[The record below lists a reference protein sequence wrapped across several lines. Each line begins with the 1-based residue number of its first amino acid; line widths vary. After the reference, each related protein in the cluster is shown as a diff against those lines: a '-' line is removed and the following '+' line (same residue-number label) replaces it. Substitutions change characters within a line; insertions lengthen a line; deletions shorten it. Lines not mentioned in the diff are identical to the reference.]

1 MSRHSAVLR
10 ARSAITVAA
19 TALGILTISGC
30 GSLVEVSSHI
40 TPVPPNCAT
49 PRPVA
54 AVDSFTTP
62 VAVQTAASGLETG
75 DISMG
80 CGPAAGTTGTV
91 HVQFTVW
98 MQNGTRVITTRGP
111 GQPPN
116 SLALGDPQTLA
127 FWRLGVPG
135 MRVGGIR
142 RLIVPPALAFGTA
155 GNSSAGVP
163 PNTTLVIDVEL
174 VSVG

>member
-1 MSRHSAVLR
+1 MSRPSAVLR
-10 ARSAITVAA
+10 ARGAIAVGA
-19 TALGILTISGC
+19 TALGILTLSGC

-49 PRPVA
+49 PRPVTA
-54 AVDSFTTP
+54 TDSFATP
-62 VAVQTAASGLETG
+62 VALQTAASGLQTG
-75 DISMG
+75 DISLG

-98 MQNGTRVITTRGP
+98 LQNGTRVITTRGP

-116 SLALGDPQTLA
+116 PLALGDPQTLA
-127 FWRLGVPG
+127 FWRVGVPG
-135 MRVGGIR
+135 MRVGGTR
-142 RLIVPPALAFGTA
+142 RLVVPPSLGFGAA

>member
-1 MSRHSAVLR
+1 MSRHPAGLHARIAVTL
-10 ARSAITVAA
+10 AA

-49 PRPVA
+49 PRPAA

-80 CGPAAGTTGTV
+80 CGPAAGTSGTV

-98 MQNGTRVITTRGP
+98 LRHGTRVITTRGP
-111 GQPPN
+111 GQAPN
-116 SLALGDPQTLA
+116 SLAATRRP
-127 FWRLGVPG
+127 WRS
-135 MRVGGIR
+135 GG
-142 RLIVPPALAFGTA
+142 
-155 GNSSAGVP
+155 
-163 PNTTLVIDVEL
+163 
-174 VSVG
+174 

>member
-1 MSRHSAVLR
+1 MSRHPAVLR
-10 ARSAITVAA
+10 ARIAIGVAA
-19 TALGILTISGC
+19 TALGILTTSAC

-54 AVDSFTTP
+54 AVDSFATP
-62 VAVQTAASGLETG
+62 VSLQPAASGLQTG
-75 DISMG
+75 DISVG
-80 CGPAAGTTGTV
+80 CGQAAGTTGTAR
-91 HVQFTVW
+91 VQFTVW
-98 MQNGTRVITTRGP
+98 LQNGTRVITTRGV

-116 SLALGDPQTLA
+116 SLALGDTQTLA

-135 MRVGGIR
+135 MRVGGTR
-142 RLIVPPALAFGTA
+142 RLVVPPALAFGAA
-155 GNSSAGVP
+155 GNASAGVP

-174 VSVG
+174 VSVA